1 MLHLQLLATLNA
13 TSRRSSDGANGT
25 SASLTAGDCQ
35 AWETFGK
42 DTLYKAILAPNWTPY
57 SSGRTHALVH
67 SGAGLAGPFP
77 SQLLDREA
85 CRMLLLQYYS
95 IICWNRTRLF
105 CKCMTPKR
113 PVPSFPW
120 LANNKQVDPNVSLH
134 VHYSAAPACNRRLT
148 LSVLHILHHTRQKQ
162 NLKVTNQDPNG
173 QRLDASHQT
182 RSSGEDPCA
191 VVRKVSHHCSNAQ
204 RTGSGHG
211 EIRKMHA

>member
-77 SQLLDREA
+77 SQLLDRED

-95 IICWNRTRLF
+95 NVRLF
-105 CKCMTPKR
+105 FLF
-113 PVPSFPW
+113 V
-120 LANNKQVDPNVSLH
+120 NVGNFS
-134 VHYSAAPACNRRLT
+134 Y
-148 LSVLHILHHTRQKQ
+148 HTRILPYI
-162 NLKVTNQDPNG
+162 NIVLVNG
-173 QRLDASHQT
+173 ALDGPTGDRLPAQVEV
-182 RSSGEDPCA
+182 GLA
-191 VVRKVSHHCSNAQ
+191 VAEN
-204 RTGSGHG
+204 
-211 EIRKMHA
+211 